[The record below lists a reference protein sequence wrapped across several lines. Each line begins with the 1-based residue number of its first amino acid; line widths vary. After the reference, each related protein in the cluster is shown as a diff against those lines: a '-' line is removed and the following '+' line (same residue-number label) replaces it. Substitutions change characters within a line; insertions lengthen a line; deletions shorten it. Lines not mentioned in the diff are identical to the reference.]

1 MEIKEFQNIMRELYA
16 DNDKRRGKDKTMLWL
31 VEEVGEL
38 AEAVR
43 REDETGVQEEI
54 ADTFAWLGAL
64 ANLYGIDLEDV
75 FLRKYPYR
83 CPTCKHKPCI
93 CKD

>member
-1 MEIKEFQNIMRELYA
+1 MRELYA
-16 DNDKRRGKDKTMLWL
+16 YNDSRRGKDKTMLWL

-43 REDETGVQEEI
+43 RENEEGVKEEI
-54 ADTFAWLGAL
+54 ADTFAWVGSL
-64 ANLYGIDLEDV
+64 ANLYGIDLEEA
-75 FLRKYPYR
+75 FLKKYPHR
-83 CPTCKHKPCI
+83 CPTCRKMPCI